1 MARSHLEATYMTVN
15 CIYCTSE
22 SSPTS
27 PSRLCH
33 VLDWFSIVHN
43 CLPSPRTSGHEFD
56 MNCCSCV
63 TSNVSHH
70 QTWCLHSAASQRAAV
85 ITVWGLN
92 KDLGKQQ
99 HVAFAVSFTTVQSQC
114 WAGRQGG
121 GSTHVLTHTTRI
133 RSNISCEVHLKTT
146 SLVKKR
152 HLDTLNENVPK
163 NLLYDFMRPSGKEPT
178 ESTWKGR
185 KRIF

>member
-1 MARSHLEATYMTVN
+1 MLCFQVGKCLILPSCMVWIALFFFFFWKMSSHACLRCRVCVWSAHEVMARSHLEATYMPVN
-15 CIYCTSE
+15 CIYCISD

-56 MNCCSCV
+56 VNCCSCV
-63 TSNVSHH
+63 TSNVSQH
-70 QTWCLHSAASQRAAV
+70 QTWCLHSAASQWAAV

-99 HVAFAVSFTTVQSQC
+99 HVAFAVSFTTAPSQC

-121 GSTHVLTHTTRI
+121 ARPPSWLKPPGSGQI
-133 RSNISCEVHLKTT
+133 
-146 SLVKKR
+146 LVV
-152 HLDTLNENVPK
+152 T
-163 NLLYDFMRPSGKEPT
+163 
-178 ESTWKGR
+178 
-185 KRIF
+185 